1 MYELNLDKYKRSLQ
15 EAILT
20 KDIGKVIEVKG
31 LLIKAYVPACSLG
44 SICEIYSLKSQR
56 KFLAEVVGFEGQKV
70 LMMALGDKLGVGLGS
85 KVILLKSKATVN
97 VGDAVLGR
105 VINGLGEPID
115 EGPGL
120 VLSDEIPLYSE
131 AETPMKRELIR
142 QPLSVGV
149 RAIDGLITIGQG
161 QRMAIMAGS
170 GVGKSV
176 LLGQMARFT
185 NADVN
190 VIALIGE
197 RGREVKEFIEFS
209 LGPEGLARSVVVAV
223 TSDQSPLVRTRG
235 AYMATSLAEYFAHK
249 GKRVLLMMDSVTRFA
264 MAQREIGLS
273 SGEPPA
279 SKGYTP
285 SVFSALPK
293 LLERAGNFANGGSIT
308 GLYSVLVEGDDMDEP
323 IADAVRSIVDGH
335 IVLDR
340 RIAQRAHFPA
350 IDVLQSTSR
359 VMRSVV
365 PPAHVQLAQVM
376 RENLAVYREAEDLIN
391 IGAYKSGASPK
402 IDRAIQMIDG
412 VNLFLRQD
420 ISESSTFEQT
430 EQRMLE
436 VAGRA

>member
-1 MYELNLDKYKRSLQ
+1 MYNFIFEKYEKAVD

-20 KDIGKVIEVKG
+20 KDIGKVMEVKG

-44 SICEIYSLKSQR
+44 SVCEIHALNSQHR
-56 KFLAEVVGFEGQKV
+56 FLAEVVGFEGQKV
-70 LMMALGDKLGVGLGS
+70 LMMALGDKQGVGLGS
-85 KVILLKSKATVN
+85 KVVLQKSRATALA
-97 VGDAVLGR
+97 GESLLGR
-105 VINGLGEPID
+105 VLNGLGESIDGGPPILLVD
-115 EGPGL
+115 E
-120 VLSDEIPLYSE
+120 VPLYSD

-142 QPLSVGV
+142 HPLSVGI

-161 QRMAIMAGS
+161 QRMAFMAGS

-176 LLGQMARFT
+176 LLGQMAKFT
-185 NADVN
+185 NADIN

-197 RGREVKEFIEFS
+197 RGREVKEFIEGS
-209 LGPEGLARSVVVAV
+209 LGEEGLKRSIVVAV
-223 TSDQSPLVRTRG
+223 TSDQSPLIRTRG
-235 AYMATSLAEYFAHK
+235 AYLATAFAEYFAHR
-249 GKRVLLMMDSVTRFA
+249 GKHVLLMMDSITRFA

-293 LLERAGNFANGGSIT
+293 LLERAGNFTNGGSIT

-335 IVLDR
+335 VVLDR

-365 PPAHVQLAQVM
+365 SDDHTHLGQIM
-376 RENLAVYREAEDLIN
+376 RENMAVYREAEDLIN
-391 IGAYKSGASPK
+391 IGAYKPGANPK
-402 IDRAIQMIDG
+402 IDRAIQLIDG
-412 VNLFLRQD
+412 INQFLRQGID
-420 ISESSTFEQT
+420 EPSTFQET

-436 VAGRA
+436 IAGEA